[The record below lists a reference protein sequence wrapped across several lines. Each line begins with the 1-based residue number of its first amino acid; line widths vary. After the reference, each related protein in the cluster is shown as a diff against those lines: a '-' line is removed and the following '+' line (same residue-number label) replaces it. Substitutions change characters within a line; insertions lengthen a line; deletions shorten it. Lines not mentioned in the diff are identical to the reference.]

1 MTFIQKFTLYLLSF
15 PFKSHLAKF
24 REREYDE
31 NGYKNGSNLRSD
43 PYRIKR
49 QEVIFIFMKI
59 KLIMLVIITQR
70 AAWKKDFFDLILE
83 HLQTLL
89 VSEIVDIG
97 ELVIPMPPKVMTF

>member
-49 QEVIFIFMKI
+49 QVIFIFMKI

-83 HLQTLL
+83 HL
-89 VSEIVDIG
+89 
-97 ELVIPMPPKVMTF
+97 